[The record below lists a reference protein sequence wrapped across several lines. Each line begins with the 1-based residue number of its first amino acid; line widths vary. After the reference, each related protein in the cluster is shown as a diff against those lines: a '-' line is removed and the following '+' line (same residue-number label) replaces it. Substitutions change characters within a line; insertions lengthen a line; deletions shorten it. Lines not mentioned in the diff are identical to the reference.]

1 MDEVDTT
8 TLASGSEAPATQDSE
23 TAQPSAANNYLGIYD
38 PDKAKEPADAG
49 QTEADASIQGDEA
62 DEGSDEDTQT
72 DPWAGY
78 VDFEYEGQTFKVPEA
93 LKDGY
98 YRNKD
103 YTQGKQALAEEK
115 RAIEAQKEQL
125 TRASQVSEQE
135 LNLKIELNGVVSQ
148 LQRYDQ
154 VDWDAFEQQD
164 PLAAQSE
171 FRKYQQLQQTA
182 NRKYG
187 ELQNAQTER
196 TQIVERSIANRIA
209 ETTDFAYKN
218 IPGMSPE
225 LDTKITEHAIKKL
238 GYDPDTLKKS
248 YNPQIYKT
256 LFLAYLGSQT
266 LENRSKPAAPKP
278 AAQTKPLEVVSAKTG
293 SSGRKSL
300 NDLAQTDFEG
310 YRAARNAQLA
320 KARS

>member
-8 TLASGSEAPATQDSE
+8 TPASGSEAPATQSGE
-23 TAQPSAANNYLGIYD
+23 TAQPSAANNYLGIFGEE
-38 PDKAKEPADAG
+38 KALESTSTDQAG
-49 QTEADASIQGDEA
+49 TETITEGDEA
-62 DEGSDEDTQT
+62 GHEDDTAP

-115 RAIEAQKEQL
+115 RAIEAQKQEL
-125 TRASQVSEQE
+125 TRAASISEQE
-135 LNLKIELNGVVSQ
+135 LNLKIELNGVVSS
-148 LQRYDQ
+148 LQRYEQ

-187 ELQNAQTER
+187 ELQSAQAER
-196 TQIVERSIANRIA
+196 TKIVERNIANRIK
-209 ETTDFAYKN
+209 ETTDYAYKKL
-218 IPGMSPE
+218 PGMSPE
-225 LDTKITEHAIKKL
+225 LDTKITEFAIRDL
-238 GYDPDTLKKS
+238 GYDPDTLKQS
-248 YNPQIYKT
+248 YTPQIYRT
-256 LFLAYLGSQT
+256 LYLAHLGHQT
-266 LENRSKPAAPKP
+266 LTSRSKDAAPKP
-278 AAQTKPLEVVSAKTG
+278 PPPTKPLEVVSAKTG
-293 SSGRKSL
+293 STGRKPL
-300 NDLAQTDFEG
+300 GDMDMEE
-310 YRAARNAQLA
+310 YRAARHAQWA
-320 KARS
+320 KADKR